1 MFAWLTILCCNL
13 MCVVGRWSHHASLSQ
28 AKRDIKSQ
36 KFRSQINN
44 AQKGN
49 LKTWGR
55 WNSQTFQGNCHW
67 TTQGGFTA
75 PHMNH
80 QLQGLMCW
88 STLDMAYGHKTQSLM
103 KNRGQQKC
111 WDKALALYQVCI
123 WLLLL
128 NILPKLRYLVGRN
141 YI

>member
-1 MFAWLTILCCNL
+1 MHRKAIWKPG
-13 MCVVGRWSHHASLSQ
+13 VGEI
-28 AKRDIKSQ
+28 AKPSREI
-36 KFRSQINN
+36 
-44 AQKGN
+44 ATG
-49 LKTWGR
+49 
-55 WNSQTFQGNCHW
+55 
-67 TTQGGFTA
+67 
-75 PHMNH
+75 PHKEG
-80 QLQGLMCW
+80 LQ
-88 STLDMAYGHKTQSLM
+88 HPM